1 MNRFNKILIFSTF
14 TIIFIFVTSGC
25 DILNQAQKMLNF
37 ANCQFKVQNVSNVNL
52 VGINVQNIK
61 TVNDLSILDA
71 AKIMAAV
78 AANSFPLTFNLN
90 IQAKNPNTSAAGMN
104 QMQWILFID
113 NIQMVSGNLN
123 QQINIPANQGI
134 ATIPL
139 NISVDLKQVLKGKS
153 ADAIANFGLNLAGA
167 GNKPTRITM
176 KLKPTIM
183 IGSYPMKYPDY
194 ITIGTEFR

>member
-1 MNRFNKILIFSTF
+1 MNKFNKIFIFSTF
-14 TIIFIFVTSGC
+14 TLIFMFMTSGC

-37 ANCQFKVQNVSNVNL
+37 ANCQFKVQNVTNVNL

-61 TVNDLSILDA
+61 SVNDLSILDA

-90 IQAKNPNTSAAGMN
+90 IQAKNPNTTAAGMN

-123 QQINIPANQGI
+123 QQVNIPANQGI